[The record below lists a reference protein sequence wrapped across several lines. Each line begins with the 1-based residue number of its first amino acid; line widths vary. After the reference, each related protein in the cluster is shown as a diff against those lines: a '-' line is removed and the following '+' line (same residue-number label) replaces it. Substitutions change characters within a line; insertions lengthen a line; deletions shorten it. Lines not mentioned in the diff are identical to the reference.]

1 MKTEVTLSK
10 VLLYQSAGFLALI
23 ALCWFNE
30 FTGLHTF
37 VLGNH
42 PYISD
47 FKESTIEMLL
57 VLTVWFLVAKSTRR
71 ILARARQLEAFM
83 RICAWCHHI
92 DFKGEWIRLEDFL
105 QRGFDTPTTHGICPR
120 CLAQQ
125 KAAYL
130 KAKLAQAP
138 AATNPQTS

>member
-1 MKTEVTLSK
+1 MKTEVTLPRIL
-10 VLLYQSAGFLALI
+10 VYQSAGFLAII
-23 ALCWFNE
+23 ALGWFME
-30 FTGLHTF
+30 LTGLHAL

-47 FKESTIEMLL
+47 FRESTIEMLL
-57 VLTVWFLVAKSTRR
+57 VLAVWFLVATSTRR
-71 ILARARQLEAFM
+71 LLGHARKLEEFM

-92 DFKGEWIRLEDFL
+92 DFRGEWIRLEDFL

-125 KAAYL
+125 KAAYRD
-130 KAKLAQAP
+130 AKPEQTVAVR
-138 AATNPQTS
+138 NPQSS